1 MNPGHRR
8 RAASSRFNSFPLGN
22 PPAELFALCMLLAAF
37 SSCDAQGLRGVVTA
51 VKDGDTIELRA
62 DTATHR
68 IRLFG
73 IDCPEKGQAFGQQA
87 KKFTSGL
94 CFGKRVSVVTHGR
107 DRYGR
112 VVGEVIL
119 PDGRILNR
127 ELVAAGLA
135 WWYQKYSRDPLL
147 ERLEAE
153 ARKARRGIWSDA
165 HPVPPW
171 EFRTPR

>member
-1 MNPGHRR
+1 MKAGN
-8 RAASSRFNSFPLGN
+8 SSSSQSSS
-22 PPAELFALCMLLAAF
+22 AKLFALCMLLSAL
-37 SSCDAQGLRGVVTA
+37 SSCDAQGIRGVVTA

-62 DTATHR
+62 DTAKHR
-68 IRLFG
+68 IRLYG
-73 IDCPEKGQAFGQQA
+73 IDCPEKGQAFGQKA
-87 KKFTSGL
+87 KQFTGEL

-112 VVGEVIL
+112 IVGEVIL

-135 WWYQKYSRDPLL
+135 WWYRKYSRDPLL

-153 ARKARRGIWSDA
+153 ARRAKRGLWSEA
-165 HPVPPW
+165 HPTPPW
-171 EFRTPR
+171 EFRTTR